1 MTVHS
6 TMCFLSNIQTIY
18 LTKKTNKWVEKHPYY
33 NLFEILCRLNPVV
46 NVQHIGCKGIQYRR
60 PLALSE
66 ITNKMTNQSF
76 TVMSDAFGK
85 KHKCGIILLLL
96 MMMINTTNFLHQT
109 MSTASQCRQ
118 HTYIILTE
126 TCNVFSFILVKARKW
141 TCASSSFTK
150 HLLILSY
157 NDIVSLRSTKSNNGR
172 CNKLN
177 VQLNALCNTLSKV
190 FCKGIL

>member
-1 MTVHS
+1 M
-6 TMCFLSNIQTIY
+6 LSFQYTNNIFDK
-18 LTKKTNKWVEKHPYY
+18 KKTNEWKNIHTITCLK
-33 NLFEILCRLNPVV
+33 ILCRLNPVV

-118 HTYIILTE
+118 HAYIILTE
-126 TCNVFSFILVKARKW
+126 TCNVFSFTLVKARK
-141 TCASSSFTK
+141 
-150 HLLILSY
+150 
-157 NDIVSLRSTKSNNGR
+157 
-172 CNKLN
+172 
-177 VQLNALCNTLSKV
+177 
-190 FCKGIL
+190 

>member
-1 MTVHS
+1 MS
-6 TMCFLSNIQTIY
+6 
-18 LTKKTNKWVEKHPYY
+18 EKHPYY
-33 NLFEILCRLNPVV
+33 NLCLKILCRLNPVV

-66 ITNKMTNQSF
+66 MTNKWQIK
-76 TVMSDAFGK
+76 VMSDAFGK
-85 KHKCGIILLLL
+85 KHKCGIILLSL

-118 HTYIILTE
+118 HAYILLTE
-126 TCNVFSFILVKARKW
+126 TCNVFSFTLVKARKW

-157 NDIVSLRSTKSNNGR
+157 NDIV
-172 CNKLN
+172 
-177 VQLNALCNTLSKV
+177 
-190 FCKGIL
+190 KGPQRATMGDVTN